1 MAGLQIEQWPI
12 EKLVPYARNPRKNDE
27 AVPRMAGLIR
37 EFGFK
42 VPVVARSDGTVVDGH
57 LRLKAASYL
66 GMPQVPVILAD
77 EWTEAQVKAFR
88 IAVNKSAEWA
98 DWDDDLLKLEIED
111 LKDLGFDMDLIGF
124 DEIELLEK
132 TEDLE
137 PDGFESDEFKEFEKN
152 EDDFLA
158 KKRLIIVF
166 SEEEE
171 MFVRKML
178 NINPGETLNVVY
190 EASEL
195 ARRAEGNASAGQDRA

>member
-1 MAGLQIEQWPI
+1 MAGMQVEMWPI
-12 EKLVPYARNPRKNDE
+12 EKLVPYARNPRKNDD

-42 VPVVARSDGTVVDGH
+42 VPVVARSDGSVVDGH

-66 GMPQVPVILAD
+66 GMPQVPVVLAD

-111 LKDLGFDMDLIGF
+111 LQDLGFDMNLIGF
-124 DEIELLEK
+124 DEVELLEK

-137 PDGFESDEFKEFEKN
+137 PDGFDSDEFKEFEKS
-152 EDDFLA
+152 EDEFLA

-178 NINPGETLNVVY
+178 GISPGETLNVVY

-195 ARRAEGNASAGQDRA
+195 ARRAEDNASAGQDRA